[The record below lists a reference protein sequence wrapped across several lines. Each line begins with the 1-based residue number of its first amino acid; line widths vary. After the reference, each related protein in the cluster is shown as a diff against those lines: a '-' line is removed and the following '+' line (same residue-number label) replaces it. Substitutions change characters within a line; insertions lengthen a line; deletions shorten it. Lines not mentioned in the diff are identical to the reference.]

1 MKVEF
6 DSPFVYQNE
15 AGTKYMFI
23 EVFEQEA
30 WAIIG
35 LSPEERDQNLCP
47 IAHHFFNDMDEAI
60 DAWLMGLY
68 LYENG
73 LVTDEDDGVTEEE
86 IQEGFD
92 NSEVVSERRAN
103 LQNILRPA
111 GRDL

>member
-15 AGTKYMFI
+15 AGTQYMFI

-30 WAIIG
+30 WAILG
-35 LSPEERDQNLCP
+35 LSPEEREQNLCP
-47 IAHHFFNDMDEAI
+47 IVHHFFNDLEEAI
-60 DAWLMGLY
+60 DGWLMGLY

-73 LVTDEDDGVTEEE
+73 LVTDDDEVTEDE
-86 IQEGFD
+86 IQDGFD
-92 NSEVVSERRAN
+92 ADPTVSDRREN
-103 LQNILRPA
+103 LRGILRPA